1 MSNKDE
7 DIVSFDVNHRGLN
20 VGHGNLVVISRI
32 VAILEPGSLPMKR
45 LRDSAL
51 EKGLLVDATAGRK
64 VRSLIVTNSRH
75 VILSAVTPHA
85 LHERM
90 ITPPREAQKRWEN
103 YAQMEVEEGEFV
115 S

>member
-7 DIVSFDVNHRGLN
+7 DISYDVAHRGLN
-20 VGHGNLVVISRI
+20 VGHGNLVMVSRI

-64 VRSLIVTNSRH
+64 VRSILVTNSRH

-90 ITPPREAQKRWEN
+90 LSAPRESLKKWES